1 MTLLGIFGIIAL
13 MAGLGGNG
21 ELVGIG
27 VMFLLVVGM
36 YVIREAGVSNYNPPN
51 GIDHDKLNRD
61 AMNGANANTLKNNML
76 NGKYDKK

>member
-1 MTLLGIFGIIAL
+1 MKKYKVAIVGAT
-13 MAGLGGNG
+13 G

-36 YVIREAGVSNYNPPN
+36 YVIREVGVSNYNPPN
-51 GIDHDKLNRD
+51 GIDHEKLNRD
-61 AMNGANANTLKNNML
+61 ARNGANANTLKNNML